1 MMAYRVCIPV
11 AGLGSRLGSLT
22 RFLNKSLVSVANRPI
37 ICHIIEQF
45 PEETEF
51 VIALGYK
58 GHLVKEFI
66 SLAYPNRTFF
76 FSEVNPFEGANSG
89 LGLSL
94 LSCKEHLQQ
103 PFIFIS
109 CDTLVKEYI
118 PPPTDNWMAF
128 SDVSDLDSYRTI
140 SIAVNHVSA
149 ICEKGIGRLGIHHAY
164 IGMAG
169 IFDYSSF
176 WKLMGEGGL
185 DAIQIGESYGLKNLI
200 SLGIRAHKFTW
211 FDTGNIEALE
221 RARVEYQEKDGP
233 NILEK
238 SNEAIWFI
246 GDKVIKYSDDTNFI
260 KNRVDRVAA
269 LKGFV
274 PDVYDSTLHMYKY
287 SKVEGKVF
295 SEVATIPGFES
306 LLNLSNSFWQQKKLT
321 PDERKKFNQTC
332 LKFYRDKTFERVK
345 LFYEKFE
352 KQDGSEKI
360 NGIKIPTLEYL
371 LDRIDWEWMAEGL
384 PGRFHGDFHFENILW
399 DARSSQ
405 FWFLDWRQDFGGD
418 LFVGDIYYDF
428 AKLLHG
434 LIINHELIA
443 KNHYTVDWKDEEISY
458 DFHRKQILV
467 DCENYFYEWLKKS
480 GYDLKKVRILTAL
493 IYLNIAAL
501 HHYPYSLL
509 LYGLGKSMLKEN
521 GE

>member
-1 MMAYRVCIPV
+1 MTYRVCIPT
-11 AGLGSRLGSLT
+11 AGIGSRLGNLT
-22 RFLNKSLVSVANRPI
+22 KFINKSLVSIANRPI
-37 ICHIIEQF
+37 ISHIIEQF
-45 PEETEF
+45 PDDTEF

-58 GHLVKEFI
+58 GDLLKEFI
-66 SLAYPNRTFF
+66 ELAYPDRTFF
-76 FSEVNPFEGANSG
+76 FSIVKPFDGPNSG

-94 LSCKEHLQQ
+94 LSCKEYLQQ

-109 CDTLVKEYI
+109 CDTLVKEDI
-118 PPPTDNWMAF
+118 PPPKTNWMAF
-128 SDVSDLDSYRTI
+128 ADADILGAYRTI
-140 SIAVNHVSA
+140 SFADNYVTS
-149 ICEKGIGRLGIHHAY
+149 ICDKGIGRKDTHHAY

-176 WKLMGEGGL
+176 WKSMEEGGKY
-185 DAIQIGESYGLKNLI
+185 AIESGESHGLNDLI
-200 SLGIRAHKFTW
+200 NFKIKAYKFTW
-211 FDTGNIEALE
+211 FDTGNREALE
-221 RARVEYQEKDGP
+221 RARAEYEQKDSP

-238 SNEAIWFI
+238 PNEAIWFV
-246 GDKVIKYSDDTNFI
+246 GDKVIKYSDDINFI
-260 KNRVDRVAA
+260 KNRVDRAVT

-274 PDVYDSTLHMYKY
+274 PNVYESTPHMYKY
-287 SKVEGKVF
+287 SKVDGKVF
-295 SEVATIPGFES
+295 SEVVTIPGFHS
-306 LLNLSNSFWQQKKLT
+306 LLNFSDSFWHHKKLT
-321 PDERKKFNQTC
+321 TDEQKKFNQTC

-345 LFYEKFE
+345 FFYENFG

-360 NGIKIPTLEYL
+360 NGIQMPTLQYL
-371 LDRIDWEWMAEGL
+371 LHRIDWDWMAEGL
-384 PGRFHGDFHFENILW
+384 PGRFHGDLHFENILL
-399 DARSSQ
+399 DSSSEK
-405 FWFLDWRQDFGGD
+405 FCFLDWRQDFGGD

-443 KNHYTVDWKDEEISY
+443 KNHFTVDWKDEEISY

-480 GYDLKKVRILTAL
+480 GYDQKKVRILTAL

-501 HHYPYSLL
+501 HHYPYCLL
-509 LYGLGKSMLKEN
+509 LYGLGKSMLKDN

>member
-1 MMAYRVCIPV
+1 MACRVCIPV
-11 AGLGSRLGSLT
+11 AGLGSRLGNLT
-22 RFLNKSLVSVANRPI
+22 KFVNKALVSVGNRPI

-45 PEETEF
+45 PEETEY

-58 GHLVKEFI
+58 GNLVREFI
-66 SLAYPNRTFF
+66 RLAYPNRTFF
-76 FSEVNPFEGANSG
+76 FSEVTPFEGPMSG

-94 LSCKEHLQQ
+94 LSCKDYLQQ

-109 CDTLVKEYI
+109 CDTLVKGYI
-118 PPPTDNWMAF
+118 PSPTYNWMAF
-128 SDVSDLDSYRTI
+128 SDVNEQDSYRTI
-140 SIAVNHVSA
+140 SLAGDHVSA
-149 ICEKGIGRLGIHHAY
+149 ICEKNIGRLNTHHAY

-176 WKLMGEGGL
+176 WKFMDEGGQE
-185 DAIQIGESYGLKNLI
+185 AIEIGESYALKKLI
-200 SLGIRAHKFTW
+200 SLGIRAHKFNW

-238 SNEAIWFI
+238 SNEAIWFV
-246 GDKVIKYSDDTNFI
+246 GNKVIKYSDDTNFI
-260 KNRVDRVAA
+260 KNRVVRAAA
-269 LKGFV
+269 LKGYV
-274 PDVYDSTLHMYKY
+274 PDVSDSTLHMYKY
-287 SKVEGKVF
+287 PKAEGKVF
-295 SEVATIPGFES
+295 SEIVTIPGFES
-306 LLNLSNSFWQQKKLT
+306 LLNLSSSFWQLKKLSAN
-321 PDERKKFNQTC
+321 ERKKFNQTC
-332 LKFYRDKTFERVK
+332 LIFYFDKTHERVK

-352 KQDGSEKI
+352 KQDGAEEI
-360 NGIKIPTLEYL
+360 NGIQMPTLHHL
-371 LDRIDWEWMAEGL
+371 LNTIDWEWLADGL
-384 PGRFHGDFHFENILW
+384 PGRFHGDFHFENILL
-399 DARSSQ
+399 DAKSER

-443 KNHYTVDWKDEEISY
+443 KNHFIVDWKDEEISY
-458 DFHRKQILV
+458 DFYRKQMLV
-467 DCENYFYEWLKKS
+467 DCEVYFYEWLKKS
-480 GYDLKKVRILTAL
+480 GYDPKKVRILTAL

-521 GE
+521 GG